1 VSNDLPA
8 PESPVLSTLH
18 EDGSRRWMHPRLSR
32 GRFLRY
38 RRIVAYVLIAIFTL
52 VPYLQLNG
60 KPLVLLNIPKREFTL
75 LGFTFLPTDTLLL
88 ALAAVTTVVGIFLVT
103 ALFGRVW
110 CGWMCPQTVYME
122 FLYRPIQRLF
132 DGPPGPR
139 HQPGKKKTPLRTVL
153 KFATYLV
160 ISAFLAHT
168 FLAYFVGVKELAQWV
183 RSSPLEHPTAFLVMA
198 FTTAAMMVDFAY
210 FREQTCIV
218 ACPYGRFQ
226 SVMLDRNSLIVS
238 YDPVRGEPRGK
249 RGRRADTDKLGD
261 CIDCGMCV
269 DTCPTGID
277 IRNGLQLECIAC
289 TQCIDACDQVMTKLK
304 KPTGLIRFSSQARI
318 EGETGR
324 LIRPRVLIYPA
335 VMLVL
340 LTGFGLA
347 LAGKQSA
354 DITLL
359 RGLGKPFLELTPGE
373 VTNQIRVKIKNR
385 SGQDAEYK
393 IEVVGDIPATITT
406 SENPISVEANQ
417 SRMEPVSIAVP
428 QSVFEDGKFDIT
440 LRISDGEDFSEEMT
454 YRMLGPYKNSL

>member
-1 VSNDLPA
+1 
-8 PESPVLSTLH
+8 
-18 EDGSRRWMHPRLSR
+18 
-32 GRFLRY
+32 
-38 RRIVAYVLIAIFTL
+38 
-52 VPYLQLNG
+52 
-60 KPLVLLNIPKREFTL
+60 
-75 LGFTFLPTDTLLL
+75 
-88 ALAAVTTVVGIFLVT
+88 
-103 ALFGRVW
+103 
-110 CGWMCPQTVYME
+110 
-122 FLYRPIQRLF
+122 
-132 DGPPGPR
+132 
-139 HQPGKKKTPLRTVL
+139 
-153 KFATYLV
+153 
-160 ISAFLAHT
+160 
-168 FLAYFVGVKELAQWV
+168 
-183 RSSPLEHPTAFLVMA
+183 
-198 FTTAAMMVDFAY
+198 
-210 FREQTCIV
+210 
-218 ACPYGRFQ
+218 
-226 SVMLDRNSLIVS
+226 
-238 YDPVRGEPRGK
+238 
-249 RGRRADTDKLGD
+249 
-261 CIDCGMCV
+261 MCV

-318 EGETGR
+318 EGEPGR

-385 SGQDAEYK
+385 SGRDAEYK
-393 IEVVGDIPATITT
+393 IEIVGDIPATITT

-428 QSVFEDGKFDIT
+428 QSVFEDGKYDIT
-440 LRISDGEDFSEEMT
+440 LRISDGADFSEEMT